1 MKLELDK
8 LNEILDRAFLFR
20 KLNNGYLIRFK
31 NKHGVRC
38 TMSVTEYVIKDLVWF
53 FKERDKVEYKCE
65 VVMPVRDV
73 SVSPVS
79 WSRLTLEID
88 SVGYKLIE
96 DAYNEHNLVSLNKIE
111 ELNLKLCENL

>member
-1 MKLELDK
+1 
-8 LNEILDRAFLFR
+8 
-20 KLNNGYLIRFK
+20 
-31 NKHGVRC
+31 
-38 TMSVTEYVIKDLVWF
+38 
-53 FKERDKVEYKCE
+53 
-65 VVMPVRDV
+65 MPVRDV

-111 ELNLKLCENL
+111 ELNLKLYENL

>member
-53 FKERDKVEYKCE
+53 F
-65 VVMPVRDV
+65 
-73 SVSPVS
+73 
-79 WSRLTLEID
+79 
-88 SVGYKLIE
+88 
-96 DAYNEHNLVSLNKIE
+96 
-111 ELNLKLCENL
+111 